1 MSNPQSLTK
10 QEVFEFQK
18 RTIDRIANYVYDL
31 EDNLSEG
38 DCTDLAHAKSEP
50 DKLKKAIEVE
60 LEGIVSI
67 VEEFHGI

>member
-38 DCTDLAHAKSEP
+38 GCTDLAHA
-50 DKLKKAIEVE
+50 
-60 LEGIVSI
+60 
-67 VEEFHGI
+67 